1 MCFPC
6 VFLHSSTKILHN
18 PNLQPHQKPN
28 RPTNLFFRTKGKLL
42 VRSFIFLAF
51 RLRARICLCVCVPF
65 RFRFSAQPNIFT
77 MLHAPPASL
86 ALLLQLLRL
95 CGCHILKK
103 KLCDS
108 LYLLEDS
115 LCLQLNHTDITKRF
129 HFFHVILLI
138 FLSFVGSVSFV
149 CDVWCVPWWMDAIR
163 FIFIFAF
170 WWSVV
175 ATATNGNYL
184 LLNKTT
190 TREWK

>member
-51 RLRARICLCVCVPF
+51 RLRARICLCVF
-65 RFRFSAQPNIFT
+65 RSVSVFQPSQT
-77 MLHAPPASL
+77 
-86 ALLLQLLRL
+86 LLPCCTRRRHRWRCCCSC